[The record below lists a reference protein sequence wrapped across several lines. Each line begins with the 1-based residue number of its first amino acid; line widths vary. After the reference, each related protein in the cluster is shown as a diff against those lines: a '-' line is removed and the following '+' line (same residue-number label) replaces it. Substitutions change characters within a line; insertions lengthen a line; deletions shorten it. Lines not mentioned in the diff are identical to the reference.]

1 MEGGVQRIDDTPI
14 HKAVREGFVNM
25 IIHADY
31 LMDAGVLKVIK
42 RSDSF
47 EFTNPGILKL
57 PLEDIYRGGNSKS
70 RNPHMQTMLR
80 LVGFGD
86 NAGSGFPT
94 ILDVWKSEGW
104 IKPELIEDT
113 NLDQVTLVMKM
124 EKESAEKSA
133 ESAEKSADS
142 KIMERMDLSERY
154 QQILAIMEAGIE
166 YSTKQVAERI
176 GLKGPRTRQ
185 LLNELVDKEL
195 LACTGTTKRRRY
207 IKPVD

>member
-1 MEGGVQRIDDTPI
+1 
-14 HKAVREGFVNM
+14 
-25 IIHADY
+25 
-31 LMDAGVLKVIK
+31 MDAGVLKVIK

-124 EKESAEKSA
+124 EKESDDKSAEKSA
-133 ESAEKSADS
+133 ESAESAEKSAEKSADP

>member
-1 MEGGVQRIDDTPI
+1 
-14 HKAVREGFVNM
+14 
-25 IIHADY
+25 
-31 LMDAGVLKVIK
+31 MD
-42 RSDSF
+42 
-47 EFTNPGILKL
+47 E
-57 PLEDIYRGGNSKS
+57 
-70 RNPHMQTMLR
+70 MLR

-104 IKPELIEDT
+104 IKPELTEDT

-124 EKESAEKSA
+124 EKKSDDK
-133 ESAEKSADS
+133 SAEKSADL
-142 KIMERMDLSERY
+142 KNREGMVLSERH

-166 YSTKQVAERI
+166 YSTEQVAGKI

-195 LACTGTTKRRRY
+195 LACIGTTKRRRY

>member
-1 MEGGVQRIDDTPI
+1 
-14 HKAVREGFVNM
+14 
-25 IIHADY
+25 
-31 LMDAGVLKVIK
+31 MDAGVLKVIK

-124 EKESAEKSA
+124 EKESDD
-133 ESAEKSADS
+133 KSADP

-166 YSTKQVAERI
+166 YSTEQVAEKI

-185 LLNELVDKEL
+185 LLNELVNKEL
-195 LACTGTTKRRRY
+195 LVCIGTTKRRRY